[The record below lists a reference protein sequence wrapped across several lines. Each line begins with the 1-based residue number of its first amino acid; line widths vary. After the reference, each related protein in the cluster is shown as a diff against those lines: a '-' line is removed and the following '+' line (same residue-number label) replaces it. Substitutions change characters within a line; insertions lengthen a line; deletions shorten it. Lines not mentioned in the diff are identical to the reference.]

1 MTINKIKLEFLNYNN
16 DGRLLLEKNLNRFL
30 SNISLEENCSIGA
43 HQLTWNEDYE
53 ADLIV
58 DISSFALAVISEINE
73 RFPDRPL
80 LNAMKILDHINW
92 PNSKEEL
99 TKYGEIELNYLADYY
114 KNEVNNICEEWFGYK
129 AIVYSNFRNIKIELL
144 IPRLFEF
151 YYDTFPNIIKLLGII
166 YSIPFSSVECECGFS
181 KQNLIKTD
189 LRNSLNNETLHFWM
203 MVGLEEKDL
212 SEFDFTRAL
221 QIWNSVCKRRI

>member
-58 DISSFALAVISEINE
+58 DISSFASAVISEIQE

-80 LNAMKILDHINW
+80 LNSMKILDHANW
-92 PNSKEEL
+92 PDQREL
-99 TKYGEIELNYLADYY
+99 TKYGEQELNILSEFY
-114 KNEVNNICEEWFGYK
+114 KKEVNNICEEWFGYK
-129 AIVYSNFRNIKIELL
+129 AIVHSNFIKIKIEVLL
-144 IPRLFEF
+144 PRLFEF

-166 YSIPFSSVECECGFS
+166 YSIPFSSVECERGFS

-203 MVGLEEKDL
+203 MIG
-212 SEFDFTRAL
+212 
-221 QIWNSVCKRRI
+221 